1 MSEIQQ
7 QLPLK
12 EIIKQEWVRC
22 AQDPVYFMKKY
33 YWIQHPQRGRI
44 QFNLYP
50 FQEKVL
56 TQIQKNEYTIINK
69 SRQLGI
75 STLASAY
82 ALWLML
88 FNKDKNILCI
98 ATKQETA
105 KNMVT
110 KVRFAYDS
118 LPKWLKSGDKPSEN
132 NKLSLKLNNGSQIKA
147 VGATADAGRSEAVSF
162 LIIDEAAF
170 IEGIDEIF
178 ASAQQTLATG
188 GQCLAL
194 STPYGTGNWFHKS
207 FTKAQNKEN
216 KFVPLS
222 LPWTV
227 HPERTQQ
234 WRDDQNE
241 ILGLRHAAQECDCDF
256 STSGDTVIEP
266 DMLNFLESS
275 FTSDPIER
283 RGIEGALWIWE
294 IPDYTKTYMVVAD
307 VARGDGSDYSAFHVF
322 DIEAAKQVAEY
333 RAQVQTKDYANILFS
348 IATEYNDALLVV
360 ENANIGW
367 SVLEHL
373 IERGYRNLYYSSK
386 ADTTMGANENQLARM
401 ENGQGMVPGFTTSQ
415 KTRPLCI
422 SKLVS
427 YIQEKSVTIQSKRL
441 LDELRTFVWK
451 HGKAQS
457 QNGYNDDL
465 VMAFSIGLFLRDT
478 ALRFRQQ
485 GMDLTRATLGSF
497 HVTVQQSPGVYSHS
511 PQAQNPYKMDNGM
524 GGMEDI
530 DWLLG

>member
-1 MSEIQQ
+1 MSENT

-22 AQDPVYFMKKY
+22 AQDPIYFMKKY

-56 TQIQKNEYTIINK
+56 LQLQKNEYTIINK

-88 FNKDKNILCI
+88 FQKDKNILCI

-118 LPKWLKSGDKPSEN
+118 LPKWLQIKTSEH
-132 NKLSLKLNNGSQIKA
+132 NKLSLRLANGSQIKA
-147 VGATADAGRSEAVSF
+147 VGATADAGRSEAVTF

-227 HPERTQQ
+227 HPERNQR
-234 WRDDQNE
+234 WRDDQDE
-241 ILGLRHAAQECDCDF
+241 ILGIRNAAQECDCDF

-266 DMLNFLESS
+266 DMLNFYEATYITEPL
-275 FTSDPIER
+275 ER
-283 RGIEGALWIWE
+283 RGIDGALWLWE
-294 IPDYTKTYMVVAD
+294 LPDYSKDYMIVAD
-307 VARGDGSDYSAFHVF
+307 VARGDGTDYSAFHIF
-322 DIEAAKQVAEY
+322 DVAEAKQVGEY
-333 RAQVQTKDYANILFS
+333 KAQIPTRDYANILFAV
-348 IATEYNDALLVV
+348 ATEFNDALLVV

-373 IERGYRNLYYSSK
+373 IERGYRNLHYSSK
-386 ADTTMGANENQLARM
+386 ADTTMGATEGQMSRM
-401 ENGQGMVPGFTTSQ
+401 ENGQGMVPGFTTSM
-415 KTRPLCI
+415 KTRPLAI

-427 YIQEKSVTIQSKRL
+427 YIHEKSVIIQSKRL
-441 LDELRTFVWK
+441 LTELRTFIWK
-451 HGKAQS
+451 NGKAQS
-457 QNGYNDDL
+457 HSGYNDDL
-465 VMAFSIGLFLRDT
+465 VMAFAIGLFLRDS

-485 GMDLTRATLGSF
+485 NMELTRAALGSF
-497 HVTVQQSPGVYSHS
+497 HTNNQSSAGVFTFSNQS
-511 PQAQNPYKMDNGM
+511 DNPYKMDDGT
-524 GGMEDI
+524 GGKEDI
-530 DWLLG
+530 SWLL

>member
-1 MSEIQQ
+1 MSENA

-12 EIIKQEWVRC
+12 EIIKQEWLRC
-22 AQDPVYFMKKY
+22 AQDPVYWMKKY

-56 TQIQKNEYTIINK
+56 IQLQKNEYTIINK

-82 ALWLML
+82 SLWLML
-88 FNKDKNILCI
+88 FQKDKNILCI

-118 LPKWLKSGDKPSEN
+118 LPKWMQIKTSEH
-132 NKLSLKLNNGSQIKA
+132 NKLSLRLANGSQIKA

-207 FTKAQNKEN
+207 FTKAQNREN

-227 HPERTQQ
+227 HPERNQA
-234 WRDDQNE
+234 WRDAQDE
-241 ILGLRHAAQECDCDF
+241 ILGIRHAAQECDCDF

-266 DMLNFLESS
+266 DMLNFYQAS
-275 FTSDPIER
+275 FIKEPMEKRYVD
-283 RGIEGALWIWE
+283 GALWLWE
-294 IPDYTKTYMVVAD
+294 LPDYSKDYMIVAD
-307 VARGDGSDYSAFHVF
+307 VARGDGTDYSAFHIF
-322 DIEAAKQVAEY
+322 DVVEAKQVGEY
-333 RAQVQTKDYANILFS
+333 KAQVSTRDYAHILFS

-373 IERGYRNLYYSSK
+373 IERGYRNLHYSSK
-386 ADTTMGANENQLARM
+386 ADTTMGANEAQMSRM
-401 ENGQGMVPGFTTSQ
+401 ENGQGMVPGFTTSM
-415 KTRPLCI
+415 KTRPLAI

-427 YIQEKSVTIQSKRL
+427 YIHEKSVIIQSKRL
-441 LDELRTFVWK
+441 LSELRTFVWK
-451 HGKAQS
+451 NGKAQS
-457 QNGYNDDL
+457 QSGYNDDL
-465 VMAFSIGLFLRDT
+465 VMAFAIGLFLRDSS
-478 ALRFRQQ
+478 LRFRQQ
-485 GMDLTRATLGSF
+485 NMDLTRATLSSF
-497 HVTVQQSPGVYSHS
+497 HTHNQSSVGVFSFSNQQN
-511 PQAQNPYKMDNGM
+511 NPYKMDNGM
-524 GGMEDI
+524 GGQEDI
-530 DWLLG
+530 SWLV

>member
-1 MSEIQQ
+1 MSENAK
-7 QLPLK
+7 PTLK
-12 EIIKQEWVRC
+12 EIIKQEWVKC
-22 AQDPVYFMKKY
+22 AQDPAYWMKKY

-44 QFNLYP
+44 QFHLYP

-56 TQIQKNEYTIINK
+56 LQLQKNEYTIINK

-88 FNKDKNILCI
+88 FQKDKNILCV

-110 KVRFAYDS
+110 KVRFAYDA
-118 LPKWLKSGDKPSEN
+118 LPKWMQIKTSEH
-132 NKLSLKLNNGSQIKA
+132 NKLSLRLANGSQIKA
-147 VGATADAGRSEAVSF
+147 VGATSDAGRSESVTL

-207 FTKAQNKEN
+207 YTKAQAREN
-216 KFVPLS
+216 KFVPIS

-227 HPERTQQ
+227 HPERDQT
-234 WRDDQNE
+234 WRDAQDE
-241 ILGLRHAAQECDCDF
+241 ILGPRHAAQECDCDF

-266 DMLNFLESS
+266 EILSFYEASFISEPLEK
-275 FTSDPIER
+275 
-283 RGIEGALWIWE
+283 RGPSGALWIWE
-294 IPDYTKTYMVVAD
+294 IPDYSRSYMVVAD
-307 VARGDGSDYSAFHVF
+307 VARGDGSDYSTFHIL
-322 DIEAAKQVAEY
+322 DIEDAKQVAEY
-333 RAQVQTKDYANILFS
+333 KEQIPTKDFANILFS

-386 ADTTMGANENQLARM
+386 ADTTIGVSENQLARM
-401 ENGQGMVPGFTTSQ
+401 ENGQGMVPGFTTSM

-422 SKLVS
+422 SKLSS
-427 YIQEKSVTIQSKRL
+427 YTREKSVTIQSKRL
-441 LDELRTFVWK
+441 LEELRVFIWK
-451 HGKAQS
+451 NGKAQS
-457 QNGYNDDL
+457 QSGYNDDL

-478 ALRFRQQ
+478 ALRYRQQ
-485 GMDLTRATLGSF
+485 GIDLTRATLGSF
-497 HVTVQQSPGVYSHS
+497 GVSNQQAPNIYTPSHF
-511 PQAQNPYKMDNGM
+511 QQNPYQINNGI
-524 GGMEDI
+524 GGTEDI
-530 DWLLG
+530 SWLFK

>member
-1 MSEIQQ
+1 MSENA

-12 EIIKQEWVRC
+12 EIIKQEWLRC
-22 AQDPVYFMKKY
+22 AQDPVYWMKKY
-33 YWIQHPQRGRI
+33 YWIQHPQKGRI

-56 TQIQKNEYTIINK
+56 MQLQKNEYTIINK

-82 ALWLML
+82 SLWLML
-88 FNKDKNILCI
+88 FQKDKNVLCI

-110 KVRFAYDS
+110 KVRFAYDA
-118 LPKWLKSGDKPSEN
+118 LPKWMQIKTAEH
-132 NKLSLKLNNGSQIKA
+132 NKLSLRLANGSQIKA

-207 FTKAQNKEN
+207 FTKAQSREN

-227 HPERTQQ
+227 HPERDQT
-234 WRDDQNE
+234 WRDAQDE
-241 ILGLRHAAQECDCDF
+241 ILGPRHAAQECDCDF

-266 DMLNFLESS
+266 DMLNFYEDS
-275 FTSDPIER
+275 FTSDPMER
-283 RGIEGALWIWE
+283 RGVDGALWIWE
-294 IPDYTKTYMVVAD
+294 TPDYTKSYMVVAD
-307 VARGDGSDYSAFHVF
+307 VARGDGTDYSTFHILDV
-322 DIEAAKQVAEY
+322 EAAKQVAEY
-333 RAQVQTKDYANILFS
+333 KAQIPTKDFANILFS
-348 IATEYNDALLVV
+348 ISTEYNDALLVV

-367 SVLEHL
+367 SVIEQL

-386 ADTTMGANENQLARM
+386 ADTTLGASENQMARM
-401 ENGQGMVPGFTTSQ
+401 ENGQGMVPGFTTSM
-415 KTRPLCI
+415 KTRPLCV
-422 SKLVS
+422 SKLIS
-427 YIQEKSVTIQSKRL
+427 YIHEKSVIIQSKRL
-441 LDELRTFVWK
+441 MDELRVFVWK
-451 HGKAQS
+451 NGKAQS
-457 QNGYNDDL
+457 QSGYNDDL
-465 VMAFSIGLFLRDT
+465 VMAFAIALFLRDT
-478 ALRFRQQ
+478 ALRNRQQ
-485 GMDLTRATLGSF
+485 GIELTRATLGNFGVVNQMAPGAYSANSF
-497 HVTVQQSPGVYSHS
+497 
-511 PQAQNPYKMDNGM
+511 AQNPYQMDNGR
-524 GGMEDI
+524 GGTEDI
-530 DWLLG
+530 SWLIR

>member
-1 MSEIQQ
+1 MSENA

-12 EIIKQEWVRC
+12 EIIKQEWLRC
-22 AQDPVYFMKKY
+22 AQDPVYWMKKY
-33 YWIQHPQRGRI
+33 YWIQHPLKGRI

-56 TQIQKNEYTIINK
+56 IQLQKNEYTIINK

-82 ALWLML
+82 SLWLML
-88 FNKDKNILCI
+88 FQKDKNVLCI

-110 KVRFAYDS
+110 KVRFAYDA
-118 LPKWLKSGDKPSEN
+118 LPKWMQIKTAEH
-132 NKLSLKLNNGSQIKA
+132 NKLSLRLTNGSQIKA
-147 VGATADAGRSEAVSF
+147 VGATSDAGRSEAVSF

-178 ASAQQTLATG
+178 ASSQQTLATG

-207 FTKAQNKEN
+207 FTKAQSREN

-227 HPERTQQ
+227 HPERDQV
-234 WRDDQNE
+234 WRDAQDE

-266 DMLNFLESS
+266 DMLNFYEDS
-275 FTSDPIER
+275 FTSDPMER
-283 RGIEGALWIWE
+283 RGVDGALWIWE
-294 IPDYTKTYMVVAD
+294 TPDYTKSYMVVAD
-307 VARGDGSDYSAFHVF
+307 VARGDGTDYSTFHIIDV
-322 DIEAAKQVAEY
+322 EAAKQVAEY
-333 RAQVQTKDYANILFS
+333 KAQIPTKDFANILFS
-348 IATEYNDALLVV
+348 IATEYCDALLVV

-367 SVLEHL
+367 SVIEQL

-386 ADTTMGANENQLARM
+386 ADTTLGASENQMARM
-401 ENGQGMVPGFTTSQ
+401 ENGQGMIPGFTTSM
-415 KTRPLCI
+415 KTRPLCV

-427 YIQEKSVTIQSKRL
+427 YIHEKSVIIQSKRL
-441 LDELRTFVWK
+441 MDELRVFIWK
-451 HGKAQS
+451 NGKAQS
-457 QNGYNDDL
+457 QSGYNDDL
-465 VMAFSIGLFLRDT
+465 VMAFAIALFLRDT
-478 ALRFRQQ
+478 ALRNRQQ
-485 GMDLTRATLGSF
+485 GIELTRATLGNFGVVNQMAPGAYSANSF
-497 HVTVQQSPGVYSHS
+497 V
-511 PQAQNPYKMDNGM
+511 QNPYQMDNGR
-524 GGMEDI
+524 GGTEDI
-530 DWLLG
+530 SWLIR

>member
-1 MSEIQQ
+1 MSETPQ

-12 EIIKQEWVRC
+12 EIIKQEWIKC
-22 AQDPVYFMKKY
+22 AQDPVYWMKKY
-33 YWIQHPQRGRI
+33 YWIQHPQKGRI

-56 TQIQKNEYTIINK
+56 LQLQKNEYTIINK

-88 FNKDKNILCI
+88 FQKDKNVLCI

-118 LPKWLKSGDKPSEN
+118 LPKWLQIKTTEH
-132 NKLSLKLNNGSQIKA
+132 NKLSLRLANGSQIKA
-147 VGATADAGRSEAVSF
+147 VGATSDAGRSEAVTF

-194 STPYGTGNWFHKS
+194 STPFGTGNWFHKS
-207 FTKAQNKEN
+207 FIKAQAREN

-227 HPERTQQ
+227 HPERNQQ
-234 WRDDQNE
+234 WRDDQDE

-266 DMLNFLESS
+266 DMLNFYESA
-275 FTSDPIER
+275 FISDPMER
-283 RGIEGALWIWE
+283 RGVDGALWLWE
-294 IPDYTKTYMVVAD
+294 QPDYSKDYMIVAD
-307 VARGDGSDYSAFHVF
+307 VARGDGTDYSAFHIF
-322 DIEAAKQVAEY
+322 DVEAAKQVGEY
-333 RAQVQTKDYANILFS
+333 KAQVSTRDYANILFA
-348 IATEYNDALLVV
+348 IGTEFNDALLVV

-373 IERGYRNLYYSSK
+373 IERNYRNLYYSSK
-386 ADTTMGANENQLARM
+386 ADTTMGVSENQIARM
-401 ENGQGMVPGFTTSQ
+401 ENGQGMVPGFTTSM
-415 KTRPLCI
+415 KTRPLAI

-427 YIQEKSVTIQSKRL
+427 YIHEKSVIVQSKRL
-441 LDELRTFVWK
+441 ISELKTFVWK
-451 HGKAQS
+451 NGKAQS
-457 QNGYNDDL
+457 QSGYNDDL
-465 VMAFSIGLFLRDT
+465 VMAFGIGLFLRDT
-478 ALRFRQQ
+478 ALRSRQQ
-485 GMDLTRATLGSF
+485 NMDLTRAALGSF
-497 HVTVQQSPGVYSHS
+497 HVNNHQANFSYSAN
-511 PQAQNPYKMDNGM
+511 AQNENPYKMDTGI
-524 GGMEDI
+524 GGNEDI
-530 DWLLG
+530 SWLLG

>member
-1 MSEIQQ
+1 MSENAK
-7 QLPLK
+7 PTLK
-12 EIIKQEWVRC
+12 EIIKQEWVKC
-22 AQDPVYFMKKY
+22 AQDPAYWMKKY

-44 QFNLYP
+44 QFHLYP

-56 TQIQKNEYTIINK
+56 LQLQKNEYTIINK

-88 FNKDKNILCI
+88 FQKDKNVLCV

-110 KVRFAYDS
+110 KVRFAYDA
-118 LPKWLKSGDKPSEN
+118 LPKWMQIKTSEH
-132 NKLSLKLNNGSQIKA
+132 NKLSLRLANGSQIKA
-147 VGATADAGRSEAVSF
+147 VGATSDAGRSESVTL

-207 FTKAQNKEN
+207 YTKAQAREN
-216 KFVPLS
+216 KFVPIS

-227 HPERTQQ
+227 HPERDQT
-234 WRDDQNE
+234 WRDAQDE
-241 ILGLRHAAQECDCDF
+241 ILGPRHAAQECDCDF

-266 DMLNFLESS
+266 EILSFYEASFISEPLEK
-275 FTSDPIER
+275 
-283 RGIEGALWIWE
+283 RGPSGALWIWE
-294 IPDYTKTYMVVAD
+294 IPDYSRSYMVVAD
-307 VARGDGSDYSAFHVF
+307 VARGDGSDYSTFHIL
-322 DIEAAKQVAEY
+322 DIEDAKQVAEY
-333 RAQVQTKDYANILFS
+333 KEQIPTKDFANILFS

-386 ADTTMGANENQLARM
+386 ADTTIGVSENQLARM
-401 ENGQGMVPGFTTSQ
+401 ENGQGMVPGFTTSM

-422 SKLVS
+422 SKLSS
-427 YIQEKSVTIQSKRL
+427 YTREKSVTIQSKRL
-441 LDELRTFVWK
+441 LEELRVFIWK
-451 HGKAQS
+451 NGKAQS
-457 QNGYNDDL
+457 QSGYNDDL

-478 ALRFRQQ
+478 ALRYRQQ
-485 GMDLTRATLGSF
+485 GIDLTRATLGSF
-497 HVTVQQSPGVYSHS
+497 GVSNQQAPNIYTPSHF
-511 PQAQNPYKMDNGM
+511 QQNPYQINNGI
-524 GGMEDI
+524 GGTEDI
-530 DWLLG
+530 SWLFK

>member
-1 MSEIQQ
+1 MSENQ
-7 QLPLK
+7 PTLK
-12 EIIKQEWVRC
+12 EIIKQEWIRC
-22 AQDPVYFMKKY
+22 HQDPVYWMKKY

-56 TQIQKNEYTIINK
+56 LQLQKNEYTIINK

-88 FNKDKNILCI
+88 FQKDKNVLCI

-110 KVRFAYDS
+110 KVRFAYDA
-118 LPKWLKSGDKPSEN
+118 LPKWMQIKTAEH
-132 NKLSLKLNNGSQIKA
+132 NKLSLRLANGSQIKA
-147 VGATADAGRSEAVSF
+147 VGATSDAGRSEAVSL

-207 FTKAQNKEN
+207 FTKAQNREN
-216 KFVPLS
+216 KFVPIS

-227 HPERTQQ
+227 HPERDQT
-234 WRDDQNE
+234 WRDDQDE
-241 ILGLRHAAQECDCDF
+241 ILGPRHAAQECDCDF

-266 DMLNFLESS
+266 EILSFYEVSFVSEPLEK
-275 FTSDPIER
+275 
-283 RGIEGALWIWE
+283 RGSTGALWIWE
-294 IPDYTKTYMVVAD
+294 IPDYSRNYMVVAD
-307 VARGDGSDYSAFHVF
+307 VARGDGSDYSAFHIIDVE
-322 DIEAAKQVAEY
+322 DAKQVAEY
-333 RAQVQTKDYANILFS
+333 KEQISTKDFANILFS
-348 IATEYNDALLVV
+348 IATEYNDALLIV

-386 ADTTMGANENQLARM
+386 ADTTIGINESQIAKI
-401 ENGQGMVPGFTTSQ
+401 ENGQGVVPGFTTSM

-427 YIQEKSVTIQSKRL
+427 YTREKSVTIQSKRL
-441 LDELRTFVWK
+441 LEELRVFVWK
-451 HGKAQS
+451 NGKAQS

-465 VMAFSIGLFLRDT
+465 VMAFSIALFLRDT
-478 ALRFRQQ
+478 ALRYRQQ
-485 GMDLTRATLGSF
+485 GIDLTRATLGNF
-497 HVTVQQSPGVYSHS
+497 GVSNYQAPNIYSS
-511 PQAQNPYKMDNGM
+511 NQFTPNPYQMDNGI
-524 GGMEDI
+524 GGTEDI
-530 DWLLG
+530 SWLTK

>member
-1 MSEIQQ
+1 MSEQNPI
-7 QLPLK
+7 PLK
-12 EIIKQEWVRC
+12 EMIKQEWVRC

-44 QFNLYP
+44 QFNLFP

-56 TQIQKNEYTIINK
+56 HQLQKNEYTIINK

-88 FNKDKNILCI
+88 FNKDRNVLCI

-110 KVRFAYDS
+110 KVRFGYDN
-118 LPKWLKSGDKPSEN
+118 LPKWLKTSDKPSEN
-132 NKLSLKLNNGSQIKA
+132 NKLSLKLTNGSQIKA

-207 FTKAQNKEN
+207 FTKAQAREN

-227 HPERTQQ
+227 HPERDQV
-234 WRDDQNE
+234 WRDAQDE
-241 ILGLRHAAQECDCDF
+241 ILGLRHAAQECDCNF
-256 STSGDTVIEP
+256 NTSGDTVIEP
-266 DMLNFLESS
+266 DLLNFYESTFIS
-275 FTSDPIER
+275 EPMER
-283 RGIEGALWIWE
+283 RGTGGDLWIWE
-294 IPDYTKTYMVVAD
+294 LPDYSKSYMVIAD
-307 VARGDGSDYSAFHVF
+307 VARGDATDYSAFHVF
-322 DIEAAKQVAEY
+322 DVAEAKQVAEFKS
-333 RAQVQTKDYANILFS
+333 QVQTKDYANILFS

-367 SVLEHL
+367 SVIETL
-373 IERGYRNLYYSSK
+373 IDRGYRNLYYSSK

-401 ENGQGMVPGFTTSQ
+401 ENGQGMIPGFTTSM

-427 YIQEKSVTIQSKRL
+427 YLQERSVIFQSKRL
-441 LDELRTFVWK
+441 MDELRVFVWK
-451 HGKAQS
+451 NGKAQS
-457 QNGYNDDL
+457 QSGYNDDL
-465 VMAFSIGLFLRDT
+465 VMSFSIGLFLRDT

-485 GMDLTRATLGSF
+485 GIELTRATLGSF
-497 HVTVQQSPGVYSHS
+497 HTTTQQAPGLFSYNNQVD
-511 PQAQNPYKMDNGM
+511 NPYQMKDSM
-524 GGMEDI
+524 GNIEDLS
-530 DWLLG
+530 WLLG